1 MASRRDGHGEIA
13 ERLRRAKLRVT
24 GPRLAMLAE
33 LGRNRAH
40 PNACGLHRLLRARH
54 RSLSVSTV
62 YLNLEAFIRAGLV
75 RRLPGRDGRMRVDG
89 TVLDHDHAVCRDCG
103 DVFDVPRFRM
113 PARQRPPVLP
123 RGLKVLHARMEYE
136 VLCARCQAE
145 RPARGPRIPE
155 SRSRA

>member
-33 LGRNRAH
+33 LDRNRAH

-103 DVFDVPRFRM
+103 DVFDVPRLHK
-113 PARQRPPVLP
+113 PARRRSPMLP
-123 RGLKVLHARMEYE
+123 RGLKVLHTRVEYE

>member
-33 LGRNRAH
+33 LDRNRAH
-40 PNACGLHRLLRARH
+40 PNAWDLHRLLRARH
-54 RSLSVSTV
+54 RSLSISTV

-75 RRLPGRDGRMRVDG
+75 RRLPGKDGRMRVDG

-103 DVFDVPRFRM
+103 DVFDVPRLRLRARRR
-113 PARQRPPVLP
+113 PATLP
-123 RGLKVLHARMEYE
+123 HGLRVLHARVEYE
-136 VLCARCQAE
+136 VLCARCQAAS
-145 RPARGPRIPE
+145 PAHDPRAPE
-155 SRSRA
+155 SRSGA

>member
-1 MASRRDGHGEIA
+1 MAARRDGHGDIA

-33 LGRNRAH
+33 LDRNRAH
-40 PNACGLHRLLRARH
+40 PDAWNLHRLLRARH

-103 DVFDVPRFRM
+103 DVFDVPPLHK
-113 PARQRPPVLP
+113 PARWRPPVLP
-123 RGLKVLHARMEYE
+123 DGLKVLHARVEYE
-136 VLCARCQAE
+136 VLCARCQAG
-145 RPARGPRIPE
+145 RPTRGPRVPE
-155 SRSRA
+155 TRSGV

>member
-13 ERLRRAKLRVT
+13 DRLRRAKLRVT

-103 DVFDVPRFRM
+103 DVFDVPRLHK
-113 PARQRPPVLP
+113 PARRRSPVLP
-123 RGLKVLHARMEYE
+123 RGLKVLHARVEYE

-145 RPARGPRIPE
+145 RPALGPRIPE